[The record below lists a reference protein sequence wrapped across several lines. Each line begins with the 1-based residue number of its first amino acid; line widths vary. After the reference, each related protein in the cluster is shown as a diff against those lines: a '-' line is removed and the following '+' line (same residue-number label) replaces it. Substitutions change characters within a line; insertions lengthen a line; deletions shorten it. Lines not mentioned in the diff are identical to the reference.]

1 MTYTRETMQKM
12 RREELKILQSHTEF
26 IDGYHRKTKFLK

>member
-12 RREELKILQSHTEF
+12 RREELKNIAISYRIYMDIMKDQ
-26 IDGYHRKTKFLK
+26 FLK

>member
-26 IDGYHRKTKFLK
+26 IMDIMKDQFLK